1 MFRSGLACALLTL
14 CACGPAGGADEP
26 ASATARRAEA
36 AQPAPEPGAETIDP
50 DDPIAGLWWVVLPS
64 FPIRAFRVSL
74 EAGQDGETRG
84 GTWVTFDWRST
95 TEPES
100 LQRRSKPVRI
110 TARSSGTQVVLE
122 GPAPMLT
129 ESGEPNGQSG
139 QWRVELRRSELPGE
153 PPRWSGMAVHD
164 RGLTGPDGLPA
175 EMERAFRRWQ

>member
-1 MFRSGLACALLTL
+1 MLRSGLACALLTL
-14 CACGPAGGADEP
+14 SACGPAGGSDEP
-26 ASATARRAEA
+26 AAATAHRPAAPRAA
-36 AQPAPEPGAETIDP
+36 PAPGDETVDP

-74 EAGQDGETRG
+74 EAGQDDETRG
-84 GTWVTFDWRST
+84 GTWVSFDWRST
-95 TEPES
+95 AEPES

-110 TARSSGTQVVLE
+110 TAHSSGTQLVLE

-129 ESGEPNGQSG
+129 ESGTPNGQSG
-139 QWRVELRRSELPGE
+139 QWRIALRRSELPGE
-153 PPRWSGMAVHD
+153 QTRWSGLAVHD